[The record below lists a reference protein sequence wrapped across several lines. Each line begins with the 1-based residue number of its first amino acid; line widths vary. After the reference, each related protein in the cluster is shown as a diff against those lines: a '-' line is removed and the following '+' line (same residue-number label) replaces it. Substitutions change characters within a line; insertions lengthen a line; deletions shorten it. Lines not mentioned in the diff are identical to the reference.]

1 MISSIYKSNQ
11 ILFAVGSRKGKTKKQ
26 ISNMI
31 KNRQYKKKTY
41 TKTIKTKRRPQM
53 GYTKLGKVTLFVN
66 KDANEENRQ
75 PHFKGYVKLDH
86 AIPKGAEIGLAGW
99 LNEKGADKSL
109 FFALSAKDDQLKA
122 EAKEDDLFA

>member
-1 MISSIYKSNQ
+1 
-11 ILFAVGSRKGKTKKQ
+11 
-26 ISNMI
+26 
-31 KNRQYKKKTY
+31 
-41 TKTIKTKRRPQM
+41 M

-86 AIPKGAEIGLAGW
+86 AIAKGAEIGLAGW

-122 EAKEDDLFA
+122 EDKEDDLFA